1 MTDRKDGR
9 LWYCFPLKNA
19 AAGGQ
24 QGKRREKTGES
35 GTGQRACGRSGTSR
49 AEQTARTRSAQT
61 ERIRTAPA
69 PRPKSWAVAA
79 AAAGVVLLA
88 VFLIFLAVRRD
99 SGSSGNVL
107 KEYTVE
113 AEGSETK
120 TWLLGSD
127 IRCEDVLS
135 VTFLDSLGEA
145 PADAQDVSAKGDGSV
160 LAWTVENGDGYDV
173 YIGAEGGVAGNANS
187 KDLFRDCVRLERI
200 SFNDSFDTSQV
211 TNMSAMFYNC
221 SSMREVD
228 ISCFETSRTVNM
240 GGMFYNCASLT
251 SLDVS
256 GFDTSQVWDM
266 SYLFHQCSSLVG
278 LDVSGFDTSQV
289 TSLRTMFQN
298 CAKLTELDV
307 SGFDTSRV
315 TDMAYMFYGCS
326 GLTSL
331 DITGFDMSGVENSEN
346 MLTGTRWEY
355 EK

>member
-19 AAGGQ
+19 AAG
-24 QGKRREKTGES
+24 E
-35 GTGQRACGRSGTSR
+35 
-49 AEQTARTRSAQT
+49 TAD
-61 ERIRTAPA
+61 RIRTAPA
-69 PRPKSWAVAA
+69 PRPKGRAAV
-79 AAAGVVLLA
+79 AAGVVLLA
-88 VFLIFLAVRRD
+88 VFLIFLAVRRG
-99 SGSSGNVL
+99 SGNSGNVL

-221 SSMREVD
+221 SSLREVD
-228 ISCFETSRTVNM
+228 ISCFDTSRTVNM

-256 GFDTSQVWDM
+256 GFDTARVTNMQAMFQGCETVTELDVSHFDTSSVTDM
-266 SYLFHQCSSLVG
+266 SYMFCGCANVAS
-278 LDVSGFDTSQV
+278 LDVSGFDTSQI
-289 TSLRTMFQN
+289 TSLRTMFQD

-307 SGFDTSRV
+307 SSFDTSGV
-315 TDMAYMFYGCS
+315 TDMAYMFYGCA

-331 DITGFDMSGVENSEN
+331 DLTGFDMSGWKTV
-346 MLTGTRWEY
+346 
-355 EK
+355 KIC